1 MAEIV
6 VKLVNGELAGKTAQ
20 SINKEVSAAALALK
34 KAEVGTKEW
43 IKANEKLEGAKKLQ
57 ADLKKQI
64 DGTTDASN
72 LLKKSWNS
80 LPGAQ
85 YFNQVGESFGFMKK
99 GVGGLI
105 SQFGMLKTAI
115 ASTGIG
121 LLVLALSSLISYFTT
136 TQEGIDKI
144 TAVTRPLKAIFEAL
158 IGVLQNLGGK
168 VFKQLSEAIQ
178 NPMQALKDLGN
189 ILLENVIN
197 RFKAF
202 ALIGPAISKLLKGDL
217 AGGFKDLGNAALQAV
232 TGVEDVIGKVTEAGK
247 AIVKVVDEAYAKGK
261 RLDELQKQIER
272 AEINQI
278 VRSKQLELVIKQQK
292 AIVED
297 LTKSYDERRKAAQT
311 ALDAQQELLKGEL
324 ALLDM
329 RIAKMVLEQSLN
341 DTSREQEKELAELR
355 AKRLEMEAKI
365 TEQSIEFSKKLQEI
379 DKAQQAERDLKIQR
393 EKEEAERDRKNKEEA
408 LARQTEHN
416 KKLLQDSEKWAEEQ
430 IKLEQEKADFARE
443 MDEVRMDSSR
453 QLTDFLA
460 ESIARQVGD
469 EQAAKRVKKA
479 AGLVDIFL
487 NLLKEKS
494 ANAAMAAANPLN
506 SLTFGAAGAAQ
517 LLALNQASNI
527 RAAISAARI
536 LTFRKGGIPD
546 GVLHGP
552 SHERGGIPLVAEG
565 KEIILS
571 KGVYYNPALRRA
583 ASAINVAGGGR
594 SFAAGGPVNPFDASR
609 GPVASGRA
617 GSGDSQL
624 IDYKMMREIFREATR
639 EEIYKIQVTNNLQDT
654 NKGLSVLNQLK
665 SEADV

>member
-43 IKANEKLEGAKKLQ
+43 VKANEKLEGAKQLQ

-64 DGTTDASN
+64 EGTASASD
-72 LLKKSWNS
+72 LLKKSFNK
-80 LPGAQ
+80 LPGAEF
-85 YFNQVGESFGFMKK
+85 FNKIGESFGMMKS

-105 SQFGMLKTAI
+105 SQFGLLKTAI

-121 LLVLALSSLISYFTT
+121 LLILALSSLISYFTS

-158 IGVLQNLGGK
+158 IGVLQQLGGK

-232 TGVEDVIGKVTEAGK
+232 TGVENVIDKVAEAGRSL
-247 AIVKVVDEAYAKGK
+247 IKVVDGAYDKGK
-261 RLDELQKQIER
+261 RLDDLQKQIER

-278 VRSKQLELVIKQQK
+278 VRSKQLELIISKQK

-297 LTKSYDERRKAAQT
+297 LTKSYDERRAAAQK
-311 ALDAQQELLKGEL
+311 ALDSQQELLKNEL
-324 ALLDM
+324 ALLDL
-329 RIAKMVLEQSLN
+329 RIEKMVLEQSLN

-355 AKRLEMEAKI
+355 AKRLEQQAKI
-365 TEQSIEFSKKLQEI
+365 TEQSIEFAKKLQEI
-379 DKAQQAERDLKIQR
+379 DKAELAERDAKIKAD
-393 EKEEAERDRKNKEEA
+393 EAEAERDRKKKQDA
-408 LARQTEHN
+408 LDRQTEHN
-416 KKLLQDSEKWAEEQ
+416 KKLYEDSEKWADEQ
-430 IKLEQEKADFARE
+430 IKLDQEKADFARE
-443 MDEVRMDSSR
+443 MDNVRIDSSR
-453 QLTDFLA
+453 MLTDFLA
-460 ESIARQVGD
+460 ESIARQIGD
-469 EQAAKRVKKA
+469 EKAAKKIKKA
-479 AGLVDIFL
+479 AGLVDVFL
-487 NLLKEKS
+487 NLFKEKS
-494 ANAAMAAANPLN
+494 ANAATAAANPLN
-506 SLTFGAAGAAQ
+506 SVTFGVAGTTQ
-517 LLALNQASNI
+517 LVALNQLSNI

-536 LTFRKGGIPD
+536 VAFEKGGAVLSGPRHAQGGIPI
-546 GVLHGP
+546 
-552 SHERGGIPLVAEG
+552 EAEG
-565 KEIILS
+565 GEIIMTR
-571 KGVYYNPALRRA
+571 GVYSNPALRNA

-594 SFAAGGPVNPFDASR
+594 SFAAGGVVNPLDSSR
-609 GPVASGRA
+609 GPVSSGRA
-617 GSGDSQL
+617 GSTSSAL
-624 IDYKMMREIFREATR
+624 FNYKMLGEVIQEGMRNEIH
-639 EEIYKIQVTNNLQDT
+639 KIQVNNNLQDT
-654 NKGLSVLNQLK
+654 NKGLGVLNQLK
-665 SEADV
+665 AEADV

>member
-20 SINKEVSAAALALK
+20 SISKEVNAAALALK
-34 KAEVGTKEW
+34 KAEIGTKDW
-43 IKANEKLEGAKKLQ
+43 AAANEKLTKAKALQ
-57 ADLKKQI
+57 GDLKKQI
-64 DGTTDASN
+64 EGTAKASD
-72 LLKKSWNS
+72 LLKNSWNK

-85 YFNQVGESFGFMKK
+85 FFNSISDSFGMAKK

-121 LLVLALSSLISYFTT
+121 LLILALSSLISYFTT
-136 TQEGIDKI
+136 TQEGMDKI

-158 IGVLQNLGGK
+158 TGVLQNLGGK
-168 VFKQLSEAIQ
+168 IFKQLSAAIE

-247 AIVKVVDEAYAKGK
+247 SLATFVDAAYQKGK

-278 VRSKQLELVIKQQK
+278 VRSKQLELIIKQQK
-292 AIVED
+292 VIVED
-297 LTKSYDERRKAAQT
+297 LTKSYEQRRLAAQT

-324 ALLDM
+324 SLLDM

-379 DKAQQAERDLKIQR
+379 DKAEQAERDLKIKQ
-393 EKEEAERDRKNKEEA
+393 EQEDAERDKKNKEEA
-408 LARQTEHN
+408 IKRE
-416 KKLLQDSEKWAEEQ
+416 QDYRAQLNAESEKWADEQ
-430 IKLEQEKADFARE
+430 IKIEQEKADFAQE
-443 MDEVRMDSSR
+443 MDQLRMDSAAA
-453 QLTDFLA
+453 LTDFL
-460 ESIARQVGD
+460 SDVIGRQIGD
-469 EQAAKRVKKA
+469 ERKAKALKKT
-479 AGLVDIFL
+479 AGAVDIGI
-487 NLLKEKS
+487 NLLKEKA
-494 ANAAMAAANPLN
+494 ANAANAAANPYN
-506 SLTFGAAGAAQ
+506 AVTFGAAGATQ

-527 RAAISAARI
+527 RALISTVRLLA
-536 LTFRKGGIPD
+536 FKKGGIPD
-546 GVLHGP
+546 GVLQGP
-552 SHERGGIPLVAEG
+552 SHEQGGIPLVAEG
-565 KEIILS
+565 KEIILT
-571 KGVYYNPALRRA
+571 KGVYHNAALRRA

-594 SFAAGGPVNPFDASR
+594 SFAAGGPVNPFDSSR
-609 GPVASGRA
+609 GPVGRG
-617 GSGDSQL
+617 GSSSSNGL

-639 EEIYKIQVTNNLQDT
+639 DEIYKIQVQNNLQDT